1 MSDKYLFTVEDFPT
15 RFHKILFACVEY
27 LGKNGA
33 DNITPLLIDEHLSKF
48 PKQYAVFTAN
58 NGLQYIERML
68 VGFENNFDISYA
80 SLKKC
85 SLLNKLY
92 ESGID
97 ISEFYNPNTISIDES
112 TQVNERFQNTT
123 AEQILSFYQ
132 GKLTDIEAQFNLVA
146 GRESIQAGLGLA
158 ELKEELK
165 KAPEFGAPMNSK
177 KMATICRGRRRKKFY
192 LKTAASGAGKSRL
205 SLADACLISIPKRYD
220 PDMKKWIKTPC
231 SEPTLFITT
240 ELEKDEVQTMIMAYV
255 SCVPED
261 HILDGKYEDGQERR
275 VDKAIKIISEAPLWI
290 EHIGQFDVDDIE
302 KVITEHKRKHG
313 ITMVMFDYLFLST
326 KTLMEMSRKSKGIS
340 IREDNVLA
348 LFSDRLKTLCNK
360 LDIHI
365 DSSTQAN
372 GDWKNVKDPDQNII
386 RGSKAIADKID
397 VGYCILPVSQ
407 ADQEGIKSIMQK
419 KGSAFLL
426 EPNLVYHIYKVR
438 RGKLNHVKLFLNF
451 DYSTLRTT
459 DLFATDKDYKL
470 LDIEGTDIETLLDET
485 EEEKPKLIQNPD
497 VFQW

>member
-192 LKTAASGAGKSRL
+192 LKTAPSGCGKRD
-205 SLADACLISIPKRYD
+205 SLL
-220 PDMKKWIKTPC
+220 
-231 SEPTLFITT
+231 
-240 ELEKDEVQTMIMAYV
+240 
-255 SCVPED
+255 
-261 HILDGKYEDGQERR
+261 
-275 VDKAIKIISEAPLWI
+275 
-290 EHIGQFDVDDIE
+290 
-302 KVITEHKRKHG
+302 
-313 ITMVMFDYLFLST
+313 
-326 KTLMEMSRKSKGIS
+326 LM
-340 IREDNVLA
+340 
-348 LFSDRLKTLCNK
+348 
-360 LDIHI
+360 
-365 DSSTQAN
+365 
-372 GDWKNVKDPDQNII
+372 
-386 RGSKAIADKID
+386 
-397 VGYCILPVSQ
+397 PV
-407 ADQEGIKSIMQK
+407 
-419 KGSAFLL
+419 
-426 EPNLVYHIYKVR
+426 
-438 RGKLNHVKLFLNF
+438 
-451 DYSTLRTT
+451 
-459 DLFATDKDYKL
+459 
-470 LDIEGTDIETLLDET
+470 
-485 EEEKPKLIQNPD
+485 
-497 VFQW
+497 